1 MLKKKQYICM
11 CDWLRR
17 REFTQKPDHFQ
28 FLTES
33 KKSKSGG
40 MVPGSDFVIKSFF
53 FFFLRFAHAWWTEA
67 GHASRFTFF
76 FIQWE
81 IENDLAFA

>member
-1 MLKKKQYICM
+1 M

-40 MVPGSDFVIKSFF
+40 MAYYVTVCNLVVNLKS
-53 FFFLRFAHAWWTEA
+53 LLK
-67 GHASRFTFF
+67 ASLKDKLGTLWLLKIGR
-76 FIQWE
+76 
-81 IENDLAFA
+81 